1 MYVTN
6 RDNSTIL
13 VWYEENID
21 PIEIYYGN
29 FTYTESLFV
38 TLNGDI
44 FIDDD
49 DADEN
54 GRALKW
60 EANTNE
66 FIIVMH
72 VESHCFTL
80 FVDINHTL
88 YCSMRDGHQ
97 VVKKSLNDPNI
108 TSITV
113 VAGTGSKGSESNE
126 LDSPVG
132 IFVDINFDLYVA
144 DSVNDRVQL
153 FPSGKLN
160 GITVAGSDS
169 LSLTINLVVPTGI
182 VLDAE
187 KNFFIVDYLNH
198 RIVGSSSNVFRCLV
212 GCHGEGSQSNRLSEP
227 YRFSFD
233 RFGNMFVVDQVNHRI
248 QKFEYLEK
256 SCGKLK

>member
-1 MYVTN
+1 M
-6 RDNSTIL
+6 
-13 VWYEENID
+13 
-21 PIEIYYGN
+21 
-29 FTYTESLFV
+29 
-38 TLNGDI
+38 NGDI
-44 FIDDD
+44 FIDDTFED
-49 DADEN
+49 KTVQ
-54 GRALKW
+54 KW
-60 EANTNE
+60 EANTNS
-66 FIIVMH
+66 FITVMY
-72 VESHCFTL
+72 VESPCSAL
-80 FVDINHTL
+80 FVDNNYTL
-88 YCSMRDGHQ
+88 YCSMSAINK
-97 VVKKSLNDPNI
+97 VVKRWLNDSNL
-108 TSITV
+108 TSITTV
-113 VAGTGSKGSESNE
+113 VGTDSRGLPSNE
-126 LDSPVG
+126 LSNPHG
-132 IFVDINFDLYVA
+132 IFVDTNFDLYVA
-144 DSVNDRVQL
+144 DYGNHRVKL